1 MTIQQAQQHTVSQL
15 RLLYSERESAN
26 IADWVLEHVTGQ
38 RRIDRLMNKQ
48 EKLPAAQQVQLI
60 SLLQQLATH
69 RPVQYVLGEAW
80 FSGYRFFV
88 NEHVLIPRPETEEL
102 VEWVAEEIG
111 RSLHQNQNLLD
122 IGTGS
127 GCIPISIKKKNPA
140 VSVTAVD
147 ISEDALNVAQ
157 KNAAALSAEVNF
169 IQLDFLNEATWDVL
183 PVFDI
188 ITSNPPYIKQSEE
201 KEMSQNVLAF
211 EPAIA
216 LFVPDNDPLLFY
228 RRIAAFAK
236 KHLAEKG
243 MVFVEINEALG
254 EETRQLFEQNGFA
267 AVVKKDL
274 QGKDRMIMLR
284 TPANR

>member
-48 EKLPAAQQVQLI
+48 EKLPAAQQAQLT

-102 VEWVAEEIG
+102 VEWVMEEIG
-111 RSLHQNQNLLD
+111 RSLHQNQTLLD

-147 ISEDALNVAQ
+147 ISEDALKVAQ

-169 IQLDFLNEATWDVL
+169 IQLDFLNEATWDAL

-228 RRIAAFAK
+228 RCIAAFAK

-243 MVFVEINEALG
+243 MVFLEINEALG

-274 QGKDRMIMLR
+274 QGKDRMTMLR

>member
-48 EKLPAAQQVQLI
+48 EKLPAAQQAQLT

-147 ISEDALNVAQ
+147 ISEEALQVAK

-169 IQLDFLNEATWDVL
+169 IQLDFLNEATWDAL

-243 MVFVEINEALG
+243 MVFLEINEALG

-284 TPANR
+284 NPANR

>member
-48 EKLPAAQQVQLI
+48 EKLPAAQQAQLT

-147 ISEDALNVAQ
+147 ISEEALQVAK

-169 IQLDFLNEATWDVL
+169 IQLDFLNEATWDAL

-243 MVFVEINEALG
+243 MVFLEINEALG

-274 QGKDRMIMLR
+274 QGKDRMVMLR